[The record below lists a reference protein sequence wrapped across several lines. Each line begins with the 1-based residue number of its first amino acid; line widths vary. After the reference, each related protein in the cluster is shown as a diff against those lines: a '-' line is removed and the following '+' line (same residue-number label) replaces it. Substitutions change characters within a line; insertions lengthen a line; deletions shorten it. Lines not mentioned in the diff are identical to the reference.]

1 MHVLALYSEIRVDR
15 LDVCSRVH
23 VAGKKPQL
31 VPEHSLRVIQA
42 STQPAVVNQEVHPMV
57 ECMDTVSLQPGL
69 AVGRTC
75 AKVDDTGNI
84 KLCADCQL

>member
-1 MHVLALYSEIRVDR
+1 MCGRV
-15 LDVCSRVH
+15 C
-23 VAGKKPQL
+23 VAGKKPQV
-31 VPEHSLRVIQA
+31 VPAHSLRVIQA
-42 STQPAVVNQEVHPMV
+42 YTQPAVINQEVHAMV